1 MRMSSPPPPKKK
13 EEGENL
19 LPSSAKIR
27 QRHTKALLIHYHQWS
42 ATHHAN
48 ETFIAVPTGKLPF

>member
-1 MRMSSPPPPKKK
+1 MSYPTPPEKGEKASP
-13 EEGENL
+13 L
-19 LPSSAKIR
+19 LGKD
-27 QRHTKALLIHYHQWS
+27 TKTFLIHYQKWS